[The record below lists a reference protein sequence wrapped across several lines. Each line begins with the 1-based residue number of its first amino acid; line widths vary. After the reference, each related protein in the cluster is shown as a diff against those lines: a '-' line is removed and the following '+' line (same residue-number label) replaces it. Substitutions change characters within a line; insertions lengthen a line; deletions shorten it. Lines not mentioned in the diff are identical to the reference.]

1 MQCATCN
8 APQNASDGWFIG
20 VTHNFVSGACGGG
33 DDRSI
38 HFRDWVYGQG
48 ARTAMPIWQQYM
60 LDVYADNT
68 LSIDKGRFDKP
79 TKKINVEID
88 CSVYN
93 NEIKSDSL
101 DIILDKIDAS
111 DIF

>member
-1 MQCATCN
+1 
-8 APQNASDGWFIG
+8 
-20 VTHNFVSGACGGG
+20 
-33 DDRSI
+33 
-38 HFRDWVYGQG
+38 
-48 ARTAMPIWQQYM
+48 M
-60 LDVYADNT
+60 LNVYADNT
-68 LSIDKGRFDKP
+68 LSIKKGRFDKP

-101 DIILDKIDAS
+101 NLILDKIDAS